1 MGMVAR
7 PQGIA
12 SAYVVFFGVYGD
24 VTRQALQRDISRQK
38 LYREASQTVALL
50 DGTAQR
56 AEVERLQEQ
65 VRRLQQRVAELEK
78 DLTQAVVIDDDLVDR
93 FAAEAQAEGVS
104 LPTMQGWLQRLLP
117 ERAPSVAKLG
127 RSTQATAARV
137 SALLPVLDEFAREQ
151 VKQISADE
159 IYVKAPVLMV
169 VEPDSMCWLTGSLT
183 PEVSGE
189 AWAKEFAKLPA
200 LEQVTRDAGSGLGRG
215 VALLNERRQEQNLDP
230 VADHLDHFHTAR
242 EGGRGQRKGNLR
254 FHQAF
259 GKAEKAQQEHDHNRQ
274 QGHYVR
280 GDGSRVRH
288 LWQHAEGILDEVQR
302 TQKAWDKTQEALRLF
317 TPTGE
322 LNSRAQAEAVL
333 AQTLPE
339 LPDADFAKAK
349 RLLNRP
355 QTLTYLDE
363 VHRKLAAVPGTA
375 GVKQAAVRAE
385 GLRRHPEL
393 LEGESPSAQTLRAV
407 LLMCTVILAKAEA
420 EGSSMTKLVRHIF
433 RNTWRASSLVE
444 GINSVLRMH
453 QSRHRKLTQGLLDLK
468 RLYWNCHT
476 FRTGR
481 RKGKS
486 PYERL
491 GLKLPEGMDWWELTK
506 LTPEQL
512 RDKLS
517 ALRGV
522 I

>member
-1 MGMVAR
+1 MCMVAC

-24 VTRQALQRDISRQK
+24 VTRQATQRDVSRQK
-38 LYREASQTVALL
+38 LYREAAHTVSLL
-50 DGTAQR
+50 DGSAQH
-56 AEVERLQEQ
+56 AQVERLQQQ
-65 VRRLQQRVAELEK
+65 VQRLQQRVAELEK

-93 FAAEAQAEGVS
+93 FGAEAQAEGVS
-104 LPTMQGWLQRLLP
+104 LPTMQGWLKRLLP
-117 ERAPSVAKLG
+117 ERAPSLAKLG
-127 RSTQATAARV
+127 RSTQATATRI

-151 VKQISADE
+151 VKQASADE

-183 PEVSGE
+183 AEVSGE
-189 AWAKEFAKLPA
+189 VWAEQFVKLPA
-200 LEQVTRDAGSGLGRG
+200 LEQVTRDAGSALGKG
-215 VALLNERRQEQNLDP
+215 VALCNERRQEQNLDP
-230 VADHLDHFHTAR
+230 VADHLDHFHTTR

-254 FHQAF
+254 FHHAF
-259 GKAEKAQQEHDHNRQ
+259 VKAEKAQKEHDHNRQ
-274 QGHYVR
+274 QGKYVS
-280 GDGSRVRH
+280 GDGTKVSH
-288 LWQHAEGILDEVQR
+288 LWKRAEESLDEVQR
-302 TQKAWDKTQEALRLF
+302 TEKAWNKTQEALRLF

-322 LNSRAQAEAVL
+322 LNSRVQAEAVF

-363 VHRKLAAVPGTA
+363 VHRKLAAVPGPA

-407 LLMCTVILAKAEA
+407 LLMCTVILAKAGEQ
-420 EGSSMTKLVRHIF
+420 GSTMTKLVRHIF

-468 RLYWNCHT
+468 RLYWNCHI

-491 GLKLPEGMDWWELTK
+491 GLKLPAGMDWWELTK

-517 ALRGV
+517 ALRGG